1 MTYNLDA
8 MAATP
13 SMRERPHT
21 ALHGLGAAA
30 KSWWRGY
37 WMRRAQRA
45 TVGILRSL
53 DDRSLHDIG
62 IDRSEIESV
71 VFGKPA
77 ERLQRYGRDWQ

>member
-13 SMRERPHT
+13 LLRERPQT
-21 ALHGLGAAA
+21 GLHGIGTAV
-30 KSWWRGY
+30 KRWWDAY

-45 TVGILRSL
+45 TVMLLRSL
-53 DDRSLHDIG
+53 EDRSLHDIG

-71 VFGKPA
+71 VFGRPD
-77 ERLQRYGRDWQ
+77 ERRLRYDGR